1 MRLVVVG
8 NGVAGVTAA
17 MAVRARDPRAEIT
30 IISGESEYF
39 FSRTALMYAYMDV
52 MQRRDLEPHERK
64 VYREQRLERRLD
76 WVVDLDAGERT
87 VRLMGGESLRYDR
100 LLLATGSRGRRAE
113 WERELDGVVRFVTLQ
128 DLDACERLTPGTRR
142 AVVAGGGL
150 IGVELVECLRHHRV
164 PVTFLVR
171 EASYWPAALS
181 AEEGAMVAGHLR
193 AQGVDL
199 RLGSEIA
206 ALEGEGR
213 VSGVRTVGGERIECE
228 MVGVT
233 IGVEPNIDWLRG
245 VKTPPKLARG
255 VVTDRAFRTSLPG
268 VYAAGDCAEVAGRI
282 EPLWYA
288 AKRQGEAA
296 ARAMLGDT
304 VEYTPP
310 TYYNSAKFFHLEWTG
325 VGETA
330 AGPGRFRKLPG
341 REASVR
347 VIEREGVV
355 VGFSM
360 LGSRWNHRVLA
371 RWVEERRRVEEVVS
385 RLYEAQYDG
394 EFGRVVL

>member
-181 AEEGAMVAGHLR
+181 AEEGAMVAAHLR

-199 RLGSEIA
+199 RLETEIA
-206 ALEGEGR
+206 SLEGEGR
-213 VSGVRTVGGERIECE
+213 VSGVTTRAGERIACE

-268 VYAAGDCAEVAGRI
+268 VYAAGDCAEVAGQI

-310 TYYNSAKFFHLEWTG
+310 TDYNSAKFFHLEWTG

-347 VIEREGVV
+347 VIDREGVV

-385 RLYEAQYDG
+385 RLPEAQYDG
-394 EFGRVVL
+394 EFGRVAL